1 LEVVATD
8 MGSPFIKSA
17 RDNQPDAVNVVDH
30 FHVIKL
36 YNEKLTQ
43 LRRDMQRDAETA
55 QGKKV
60 LKGIRWLLMLKPDNL
75 AKKKDSAK
83 QRLDDA
89 LELNKPLATA
99 YDMKEELRVIWQQD
113 STERMDQESR
123 GNRYSRGEIFCENI
137 GSFTKNNIGLL

>member
-1 LEVVATD
+1 LKSAYFGEGVAVYVGKGKSGDSLETFWARLKRAKVKLEVVATD

-55 QGKKV
+55 QGKKYS
-60 LKGIRWLLMLKPDNL
+60 K
-75 AKKKDSAK
+75 ASA
-83 QRLDDA
+83 
-89 LELNKPLATA
+89 
-99 YDMKEELRVIWQQD
+99 
-113 STERMDQESR
+113 
-123 GNRYSRGEIFCENI
+123 GC
-137 GSFTKNNIGLL
+137 